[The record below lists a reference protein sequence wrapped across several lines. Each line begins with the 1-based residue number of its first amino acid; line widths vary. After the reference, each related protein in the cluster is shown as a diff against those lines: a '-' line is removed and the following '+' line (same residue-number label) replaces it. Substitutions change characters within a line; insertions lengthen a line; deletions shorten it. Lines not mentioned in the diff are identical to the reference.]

1 MGRIA
6 APIPIAGSI
15 SNTSVTLEW
24 KWNSTGLGW
33 LHMNHAINVSI
44 KWCHSQ
50 PEMCSTWEAVPNAT
64 GRSGQSLVT
73 VNELRPYT
81 IYRVSKSCHHYAV
94 GQSAFVSS
102 MVTPFALCS
111 MSSSIQYDTERLAS

>member
-1 MGRIA
+1 MGRIV

-24 KWNSTGLGW
+24 KWNATALGL
-33 LHMNHAINVSI
+33 LHRNHVINVSI

-50 PEMCSTWEAVPNAT
+50 PEMCSAWEAVPNAT
-64 GRSGQSLVT
+64 ERSGQSLVT

-81 IYRVSKSCHHYAV
+81 IYRVS
-94 GQSAFVSS
+94 
-102 MVTPFALCS
+102 
-111 MSSSIQYDTERLAS
+111 